1 MARKT
6 VIRRKDIVI
15 SASFAALVI
24 AGLVLVQV
32 MCIMPVSDV
41 AKRHEEKVDE
51 AVKELEDNSKKRR
64 EVEKIDKRNAELRV
78 RLAVFDKRV
87 PSKGEV
93 AALFAEVVRSASLN
107 NLKILQTRPEEMV
120 VLGQGFYRFPYD
132 LSLEGKYHDIARFI
146 CGIEA
151 HASFMQVHRVTLAG
165 TAKTGIV
172 RTDVLIYLYGSASA
186 ASEEEAEPP
195 ST

>member
-15 SASFAALVI
+15 SASLAALVI

-41 AKRHEEKVDE
+41 ATRHEQKVDE
-51 AVKELEDNSKKRR
+51 AVNKLEDNSKKRR
-64 EVEKIDKRNAELRV
+64 EVEKIEKRNAELQA

-93 AALFAEVVRSASLN
+93 AALFAEVIRSASLN

-151 HASFMQVHRVTLAG
+151 HASFMQVCRVTLDG
-165 TAKTGIV
+165 TAKAGIV
-172 RTDVLIYLYGSASA
+172 RTNVVIYLYGSAS
-186 ASEEEAEPP
+186 EEKAEPP